1 MASHDNIS
9 PLCGLYI
16 KLVFIWNSDILR
28 RWLIPVPLL
37 PLLDEETKQQYR
49 DAFERHSRV
58 KMDVENSGI
67 VDAQLEGP
75 KSVIWDPKT
84 SRASLMNYDNLV
96 VLVI

>member
-1 MASHDNIS
+1 
-9 PLCGLYI
+9 
-16 KLVFIWNSDILR
+16 
-28 RWLIPVPLL
+28 LIPVPLL

-75 KSVIWDPKT
+75 KSET

-96 VLVI
+96 VI